1 MHRSLRINAPAVVA
15 EIIDGEAVIMDL
27 ASGHYFST
35 QGVGADIWRGV
46 EEGHSA
52 AEIVHSL
59 LNRYEASR
67 DVVEPAVHTFVGELL
82 SRTLIVR
89 TEEAKPAAP
98 NDNGTGAAGNGSAP
112 RLAFVAPVLNA
123 YTDMEELLLLD
134 PIHDVDETGW
144 PMPKSDDADA

>member
-1 MHRSLRINAPAVVA
+1 MDRGLRINAPAVVA

-52 AEIVHSL
+52 VEIVHSIL
-59 LNRYEASR
+59 SRYEAPR
-67 DVVEPAVHTFVGELL
+67 DVVEPAVHAFVAELL
-82 SRTLIVR
+82 SRALIVR
-89 TEEAKPAAP
+89 VPEPRVVA
-98 NDNGTGAAGNGSAP
+98 DNGSGMGVPGNGSAAH
-112 RLAFVAPVLNA
+112 LQFVAPVLTA